1 MFELIALGIG
11 GAAGLFGHVKSKD
24 FVRRKLRYTK
34 VAEKSASGMGLAAG
48 AATAIAAAPVVAL
61 LPVVGTGTAI
71 LVGLGVV
78 VSMVGAGYGSGAT
91 FVSCCHYSTRFRFQ
105 LSPPIP

>member
-1 MFELIALGIG
+1 MFELLALGIG

-34 VAEKSASGMGLAAG
+34 VAEKSASGVGLAAG

-71 LVGLGVV
+71 LVGLGVGTG
-78 VSMVGAGYGSGAT
+78 VGVGIKQARKG
-91 FVSCCHYSTRFRFQ
+91 
-105 LSPPIP
+105 